1 MPVKVPRRL
10 IYCHVTPTNKLS
22 AYKFKLTKAE
32 LTYTA

>member
-1 MPVKVPRRL
+1 MPVKVPQRPF
-10 IYCHVTPTNKLS
+10 YCRVTPTNKLS